1 MPGMSIGYYCKGSQ
15 EVQKRAMVRS
25 VSIAR
30 LSKLVRQCCQTQH
43 LVLFFFFLFFPKSK
57 IVTIHFALKY
67 TYF

>member
-43 LVLFFFFLFFPKSK
+43 LVLFFFFSIFSK
-57 IVTIHFALKY
+57 K
-67 TYF
+67 

>member
-15 EVQKRAMVRS
+15 EMRKRAVVSS

-43 LVLFFFFLFFPKSK
+43 FVLFFFSIFSKSK

-67 TYF
+67 IYF